1 MRMRSFAFACACVR
15 GPRYLCGPSKAR
27 TIDSFF
33 SRVAPDDDQSVSH
46 QTGVSSV
53 DTELET
59 QCSAVVQSTSESD
72 SESEVFPC
80 NDGASHTEG
89 SSNIHMWP
97 YQPKHKVFPKTSET
111 RSFQPS

>member
-1 MRMRSFAFACACVR
+1 MHHGQA
-15 GPRYLCGPSKAR
+15 SKAR

-33 SRVAPDDDQSVSH
+33 SRVAPDDEQSVSH

-59 QCSAVVQSTSESD
+59 QCSGVVQSTSKSD
-72 SESEVFPC
+72 SESEVLPC

-89 SSNIHMWP
+89 SSNIHMRP
-97 YQPKHKVFPKTSET
+97 YQPKLKC
-111 RSFQPS
+111 FQRQVKPGAFNHLGSKGGHGLNGMR